1 MNPAPYS
8 VPPVSVRRTMHLHLL
23 ARSVASEK
31 AAAIRPASIY
41 FVATL
46 SRAKGLTSTP
56 WLVLLAPFDPVF
68 AVILYTANFQT
79 G

>member
-1 MNPAPYS
+1 VNPAPYS

-46 SRAKGLTSTP
+46 HAP
-56 WLVLLAPFDPVF
+56 LLSPNPMDRSD
-68 AVILYTANFQT
+68 LCC
-79 G
+79 